1 MNRGSSSR
9 SPRRR
14 GAAAGLAALLI
25 AAPFA
30 LVEADLARGAALSSG
45 AVRPADLPID
55 VKAAPRKTMAYG
67 RVRLSGSTGFMGAS
81 SVVTLRIQPPGTAP
95 AVVLTAKVGSD
106 GRFSADFTKTT
117 QLGAYSVQ
125 AIAPDKKG
133 QATTSFQIVAVGVI
147 PAEIG
152 QTADSLAMLAGQVL
166 DVVRKGVQALPA
178 SAERAEAE
186 KRLSQL
192 DARLDQLPAQ
202 TDLLEEELQKVF
214 KARASVAEDNP
225 QWDAY
230 VEKLSGW
237 QADAGGHIADLR
249 AKVKVS
255 PATQRC
261 ARLDT
266 YNEMLTTI
274 METLNFVA
282 MPFDIGVSFLTE
294 KVPGAFVS
302 RLPSANTTSPEMKF
316 AAIQT
321 MKLSAAAF
329 GGPAGLIEAIPGFIV
344 EVAAYLVQQE
354 FSKFCTRLEGQ
365 ISGVFLGESFTQLGE
380 PFMDYTILID
390 GKLVLMY
397 DKAAPA
403 DKPIA
408 VLGYMEGNGRF
419 QVRDNPA
426 PIIKVTPGT
435 VLFHKVISPPGSGYF
450 DEIGQSTRSML
461 PHSFNLPVKGV
472 LDGDSIVFD
481 LQPPVHD
488 FGPSIMGRSIY
499 VVLPLAGLVPEIID
513 SRFPLQKAFPIID
526 RVTRGHPVLR
536 VTHGDET
543 RAEGTFA
550 RDTTNYG
557 RTARVRTKL
566 TITACDPGCLIKP
579 MLQQKGKS

>member
-1 MNRGSSSR
+1 MNRRGISS
-9 SPRRR
+9 
-14 GAAAGLAALLI
+14 GAAPRPAAHLRVAVIAVSTALALG
-25 AAPFA
+25 P
-30 LVEADLARGAALSSG
+30 ADLARAA
-45 AVRPADLPID
+45 ARRVARAADMPID
-55 VKAAPRKTMAYG
+55 VKAAPTKTLAYG
-67 RVRLSGSTGFMGAS
+67 HVRLSGSTGLMGANS
-81 SVVTLRIQPPGTAP
+81 IVTLRIQPPGTA
-95 AVVLTAKVGSD
+95 AVIVLTARVGSD
-106 GRFSADFTKTT
+106 GGFSADFSKTS
-117 QLGAYSVQ
+117 QLGTYAVQ

-133 QATTSFQIVAVGVI
+133 QATTSFRVVAVGVI

-152 QTADSLAMLAGQVL
+152 GTADSLATLAGQVL
-166 DVVRKGVQALPA
+166 DVVRKGVQGLPP

-186 KRLSQL
+186 KRLAQL
-192 DARLDQLPAQ
+192 DARLDQLPEQ

-237 QADAGGHIADLR
+237 EAEAGGHIADLR

-261 ARLDT
+261 GRLDA

-282 MPFDIGVSFLTE
+282 MPFDFGVSFLTE

-329 GGPAGLIEAIPGFIV
+329 GGPAGLIEAIPGFVV

-365 ISGVFLGESFTQLGE
+365 ISGTFLGESFTQLGE

-419 QVRDNPA
+419 KVRDNPA

-435 VLFHKVISPPGSGYF
+435 VLFHKVISPAGSGYF
-450 DEIGQSTRSML
+450 DEIGQATRSML
-461 PHSFNLPVKGV
+461 PHSFNVPVKGV
-472 LDGDSIVFD
+472 LDGDSIVFA

-488 FGPSIMGRSIY
+488 FGPSIIGRSIY

-536 VTHGDET
+536 VTTSGET

-566 TITACDPGCLIKP
+566 TITACDPGCLFKP
-579 MLQQKGKS
+579 LLQQKGKS